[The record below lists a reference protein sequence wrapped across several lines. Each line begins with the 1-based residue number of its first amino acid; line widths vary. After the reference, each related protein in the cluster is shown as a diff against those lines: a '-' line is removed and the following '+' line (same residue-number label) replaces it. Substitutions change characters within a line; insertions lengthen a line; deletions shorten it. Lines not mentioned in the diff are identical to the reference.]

1 MPRFS
6 INVSMMLNEVPFLDR
21 FAAAAELGFKAVDIQ
36 LPYDFPAA
44 EVAARVR
51 AAGVEVVLINVPMAE
66 GDSRVGYA
74 SDPAQKAKFRD
85 AVAKAR
91 EYTVAIGNT
100 RINVLA
106 TRPPEGIARERA
118 VATFTENLAFAATAF
133 AEDRVQAMVEFI
145 NGRDV
150 PGFLVQ
156 TPEQALEAIDAAGH
170 PNLALQFDLYH
181 RQVMQGNVIEGVRA
195 HLPRIAH
202 IQFAD
207 NPGRHEPG
215 TGELN
220 YGPIFAAID
229 AMGYTGWV
237 GAEYRPT
244 KATGETLAWMR

>member
-21 FAAAAELGFKAVDIQ
+21 FAAAADLGFKAVDIQ
-36 LPYDFPAA
+36 LPYAFPAA
-44 EVAARVR
+44 AVAARVR

-66 GDSRVGYA
+66 GDARVGYA
-74 SDPAQKAKFRD
+74 SDPAQKAQFRD
-85 AVAKAR
+85 AVATAR
-91 EYTVAIGNT
+91 EYTAAIGNT
-100 RINVLA
+100 RVNVLA
-106 TRPPEGIARERA
+106 TRPPDGITRA
-118 VATFTENLAFAATAF
+118 HALATFSENLAFAASAF

-170 PNLALQFDLYH
+170 SNLALQFDLYH
-181 RQVMQGNVIEGVRA
+181 RQVMQGDVIEGVRA

-220 YGPIFAAID
+220 YAPIFAAID
-229 AMGYTGWV
+229 AMGYIGWV

-244 KATGETLAWMR
+244 TTTGASLGWMR